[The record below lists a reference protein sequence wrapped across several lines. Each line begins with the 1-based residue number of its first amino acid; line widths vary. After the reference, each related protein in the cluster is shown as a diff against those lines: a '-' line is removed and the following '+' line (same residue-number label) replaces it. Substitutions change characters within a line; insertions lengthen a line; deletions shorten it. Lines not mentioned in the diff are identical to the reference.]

1 MKWILAHTGALLLI
15 IAGPAVQDANEP
27 NWTAPLNASSNYLPR
42 WSPDGRQLAF
52 YKRTPDGWR
61 IQTID
66 GDGGNLRQVSSG
78 PGSDYQ
84 PEWAPSG
91 RSLVFDSDRLGNRD
105 IYLVGLDDHATV
117 RLTDARSRDVMPAW
131 SPDGKQIAFVSD
143 REDGQQIWIMT
154 PDGGKPTRVTQG
166 VRRGYILRPRWSPD
180 GTRLAFAASDDD
192 TGQRRLYTIRSD
204 GSELRPITPA
214 GDAANPSWD
223 PSGRRLVFDATP
235 EGKDDSSEGLFELF
249 VVNADGSGPSRLT
262 NNRVNDWGPSWSP
275 DGRHIAFSRGMN
287 DQYEIFRMSADGAEV
302 RRLTFL
308 VYR

>member
-1 MKWILAHTGALLLI
+1 MKWILSHAGALLLI
-15 IAGPAVQDANEP
+15 TAALAAQGSNEP
-27 NWTAPLNASSNYLPR
+27 DWTAPLNASSNYLPR

-61 IQTID
+61 IHTID
-66 GDGGNLRQVSSG
+66 SDGGNLRQVSNG
-78 PGSDYQ
+78 PGNDDQ
-84 PEWAPSG
+84 PEWSPGG
-91 RSLVFDSDRLGNRD
+91 RSLAFDSDRLGNRD
-105 IYLVGLDDHATV
+105 IYLLGLEDQATV
-117 RLTDARSRDVMPAW
+117 RLTDTRAREVMPSW

-154 PDGGKPTRVTQG
+154 LGGEKPTRVTQG

-180 GTRLAFAASDDD
+180 GTRLAFAASDDA

-204 GSELRPITPA
+204 GGDLRPITPP
-214 GDAANPSWD
+214 GDAANPSWE
-223 PSGRRLVFDATP
+223 PGGARLVFDATP
-235 EGKDDSSEGLFELF
+235 DGKDDSSEGLFELF
-249 VVNADGSGPSRLT
+249 VVNSDGSQLRRLT

>member
-1 MKWILAHTGALLLI
+1 MKWILAHSGGLFLLI
-15 IAGPAVQDANEP
+15 ATLTAQGANEP
-27 NWTAPLNASSNYLPR
+27 DWTAPLNASSNYLPR

-52 YKRTPDGWR
+52 DRRTPEGWR

-66 GDGGNLRQVSSG
+66 ADGKNLRQVSNG
-78 PGSDYQ
+78 PGNDYQ
-84 PEWAPSG
+84 ADWAPGG
-91 RSLVFDSDRLGNRD
+91 RSLAFDSDRLGNRD
-105 IYLVGLDDHATV
+105 IYLMGVDDQATI

-131 SPDGKQIAFVSD
+131 SPDGKRIAFVSD

-154 PDGGKPTRVTQG
+154 PDGGKPTRVTRG

-180 GTRLAFAASDDD
+180 GTKLAFAASDDH
-192 TGQRRLYTIRSD
+192 TGQRRLYAIRGD
-204 GSELRPITPA
+204 GSDLRPVTPP

-223 PSGRRLVFDATP
+223 PTGTRLVFDATP

-249 VVNADGSGPSRLT
+249 VVNADGSGLRRLT

-302 RRLTFL
+302 KRLTFL